1 MEFEQYYLNSTPAHW
16 NIESLSAIAEAMP
29 DNGPLFI
36 KEGEE
41 VSNGAEY
48 LTLLRQEL
56 PFVSRDTAL
65 LRTFAVAS
73 VYLSDSLDDIKHERY
88 KNEALKGL
96 EDRYEI
102 ARLSEILWYT
112 ALNYE
117 KDIFPVVLVSAG
129 QLHLNAL
136 YCYAVNLPYL
146 YGSVIFNHME
156 VVAEYLIQK
165 SAELELSDQFSPRIA
180 YLMASANEFNS
191 KTQEKNYWLKRA
203 DDFSRG
209 NAFMRL
215 NSTFINCGMKIEEF
229 FYKIS
234 SSIFFKD
241 KDLVDINLLN
251 ILLQL
256 NETNANINIRRAIG
270 ADKNLIPLA
279 QLEYELRLKFL
290 SLYF

>member
-1 MEFEQYYLNSTPAHW
+1 MTEFEQYYLNSTPAHW

-29 DNGPLFI
+29 
-36 KEGEE
+36 
-41 VSNGAEY
+41 SNG
-48 LTLLRQEL
+48 
-56 PFVSRDTAL
+56 PFVSRD
-65 LRTFAVAS
+65 
-73 VYLSDSLDDIKHERY
+73 
-88 KNEALKGL
+88 
-96 EDRYEI
+96 
-102 ARLSEILWYT
+102 T

-136 YCYAVNLPYL
+136 YCYAVNPPYF

-191 KTQEKNYWLKRA
+191 KTQEKNYWLKRV

-215 NSTFINCGMKIEEF
+215 NSTFINCGMKI
-229 FYKIS
+229 
-234 SSIFFKD
+234 
-241 KDLVDINLLN
+241 
-251 ILLQL
+251 
-256 NETNANINIRRAIG
+256 
-270 ADKNLIPLA
+270 
-279 QLEYELRLKFL
+279 
-290 SLYF
+290 